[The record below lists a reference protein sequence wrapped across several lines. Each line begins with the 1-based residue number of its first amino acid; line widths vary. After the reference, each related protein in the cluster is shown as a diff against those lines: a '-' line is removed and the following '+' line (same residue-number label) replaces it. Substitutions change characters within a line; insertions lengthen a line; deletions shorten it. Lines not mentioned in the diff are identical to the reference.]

1 MSMIHTVPAMTFRDE
16 VAALKRQRIL
26 DAAAELFYRQGYA
39 NTTLDA
45 VAEQLGF
52 TKAFIYANFGSKT
65 ELLAAIC
72 ERGVSATQDAVAEAL
87 DLDLEIRSTLTLMVD
102 RYVTAVLT
110 HQKDIAIYTREE
122 KSLAADDALRISQ
135 LRRRF
140 FMSIARF
147 IERGRDEGV
156 FVAPDPLISALTLG
170 GAVTWTVFWY
180 RENGRLDRKQV
191 AREIT
196 RSAGLMLGAASPER
210 RHLEGGEGED
220 DEKGDGK
227 GIQ

>member
-1 MSMIHTVPAMTFRDE
+1 MTPRRRKQTPAAPADASGATAIPIPMTFRDE

-26 DAAAELFYRQGYA
+26 DSAADLFYRQGFA

-52 TKAFIYANFGSKT
+52 SKALIYANFSSKP

-72 ERGVSATQDAVAEAL
+72 ERGVAATHEAVSDALELGL
-87 DLDLEIRSTLTLMVD
+87 DSRSTLKLAVD
-102 RYVTAVLT
+102 RYVTSVLT

-122 KSLAADDALRISQ
+122 KSLAPDDALRIGQ

-140 FMSIARF
+140 FMTIARF
-147 IERGRDEGV
+147 IERGNEEGV
-156 FVAPDPLISALTLG
+156 FVAPDPLMSALTLG

-180 RENGRLDRKQV
+180 RDNGRLDRRQV

-196 RSAGLMLGAASPER
+196 RSAMLMLGAEQRA
-210 RHLEGGEGED
+210 
-220 DEKGDGK
+220 
-227 GIQ
+227 